1 MTSKSLFYNLLRED
15 GKRRLWSMALSFLVF
30 FFTFPVGIALSLSE
44 RMRGEI
50 DYTYIVSTLESWLGF
65 QNGWVAAL
73 IILLSLIMGV
83 TSFSLSLI
91 HI

>member
-50 DYTYIVSTLESWLGF
+50 DLTYIISTLKSWLGF
-65 QNGWVAAL
+65 QNGWVAA
-73 IILLSLIMGV
+73 V
-83 TSFSLSLI
+83 
-91 HI
+91 